1 MSIPSRYSS
10 RCELYACDEKF
21 EAYATEVVGIKKYS
35 DLDMRFR
42 KKPGKNSYKE
52 GFYWICASHCPLS
65 VWKDSSSSS
74 SNSDDD

>member
-1 MSIPSRYSS
+1 MSILSRYSS

-21 EAYATEVVGIKKYS
+21 DAYATEVVGIKKYS

-65 VWKDSSSSS
+65 VWKNISSSS